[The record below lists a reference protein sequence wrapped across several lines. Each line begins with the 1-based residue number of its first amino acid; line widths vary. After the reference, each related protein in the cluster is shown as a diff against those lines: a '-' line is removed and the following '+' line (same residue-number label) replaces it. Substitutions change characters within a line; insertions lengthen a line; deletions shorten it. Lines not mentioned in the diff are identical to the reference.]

1 VSSGMEWGLIAIAVI
16 VAAAGIFLARS
27 FYGGDKG
34 LTEGR
39 TWAQRFPTLH
49 LLLENKYYVDEI
61 YDALIVR
68 PLAALSR
75 FLWKVV
81 DNFVIDGAVKAGAF
95 LTELTGDVGR
105 FSTTG
110 NVRNYALYFFLGVI
124 LLFWWIAFA

>member
-1 VSSGMEWGLIAIAVI
+1 
-16 VAAAGIFLARS
+16 LA
-27 FYGGDKG
+27 KG
-34 LTEGR
+34 R
-39 TWAQRFPTLH
+39 AWAQRFPFVH
-49 LLLENKYYVDEI
+49 RLLENKYYVDEI

-75 FLWKVV
+75 FFWKVV
-81 DNFVIDGAVKAGAF
+81 DTFLIDGAVNAGAF

-124 LLFWWIAFA
+124 LLFWWIAFG